1 MIVDILM
8 NVDMK
13 GVAMPSWLR
22 KPRELV
28 VEFCDRCA
36 QVCDAA
42 CRAEAVRESTEM
54 QVLRFGV
61 RI

>member
-1 MIVDILM
+1 ML
-8 NVDMK
+8 
-13 GVAMPSWLR
+13 SWFR
-22 KPRELV
+22 KRRELV

-42 CRAEAVRESTEM
+42 CYAEAARERTRV
-54 QVLRFGV
+54 QVLQFGV

>member
-1 MIVDILM
+1 MVR
-8 NVDMK
+8 
-13 GVAMPSWLR
+13 WLR
-22 KPRELV
+22 KSRESV

-42 CRAEAVRESTEM
+42 CRVDAARERARI
-54 QVLRFGV
+54 QVLFVGG

>member
-1 MIVDILM
+1 MM

-42 CRAEAVRESTEM
+42 CRAEAVRESTGM

>member
-1 MIVDILM
+1 MRRW
-8 NVDMK
+8 DM
-13 GVAMPSWLR
+13 VRWL
-22 KPRELV
+22 KQPREPV

-42 CRAEAVRESTEM
+42 CRADAARERARM
-54 QVLRFGV
+54 QALLVGG